1 MSDLRKFLALFNGI
15 TVNIEDDINFKS
27 TDFSLEL
34 SKGKQEISGEKALN
48 YFMICENKEKVLC
61 DIIESV
67 LDGEHVDDA
76 ENLFKRFA
84 NLSKTDISVIDF
96 YDSLEILKTYCY
108 AEDKFF
114 PQPF

>member
-1 MSDLRKFLALFNGI
+1 ML
-15 TVNIEDDINFKS
+15 
-27 TDFSLEL
+27 
-34 SKGKQEISGEKALN
+34 
-48 YFMICENKEKVLC
+48 